1 MGIVKLKPLKAYFSN
16 YKDLY
21 SAIKNIF
28 GYYPG
33 NIFLYKLA
41 FRHKSAAQELNNGVR
56 VSNERLEYLGDAI
69 LSAVI
74 ADYLFRRFPFEDEG
88 FLTQTRAKIVSRAQ
102 LNNLA
107 RRLGFDQFIE
117 SGNDNHIPNR
127 YMGGD
132 AFEAFIG
139 AVYLDKGYE
148 FTNKLIVNHILQIH
162 FNIDELASKD
172 FNFKS
177 KLIEWSQKDKH
188 EVEFKVI
195 KEIGAGFKKQY
206 MIELIIDSEAICRGQ
221 DFSIKKAE
229 QNAAEKACERLEIG
243 N

>member
-1 MGIVKLKPLKAYFSN
+1 M
-16 YKDLY
+16 
-21 SAIKNIF
+21 
-28 GYYPG
+28 
-33 NIFLYKLA
+33 YKLA
-41 FRHKSAAQELNNGVR
+41 FRHKSAAQELYNGVR
-56 VSNERLEYLGDAI
+56 ISNERLEYLGDAV

-74 ADYLFRRFPFEDEG
+74 ADYLFRRYPFEDEG

-117 SGNDNHIPNR
+117 AGNDNHIVNR
-127 YMGGD
+127 YMEGD

-139 AVYLDKGYE
+139 ALYLDKGYE
-148 FTNKLIVNHILQIH
+148 FAQKVIVNQILQLH
-162 FNIDELASKD
+162 FNIDELINKD

-177 KLIEWSQKDKH
+177 KLIEWSQREKK

-195 KEIGAGFKKQY
+195 KEVGSGFKKQY
-206 MIELIIDSEAICRGQ
+206 VVELYINNSPVCRGQ

-229 QNAAEKACERLEIG
+229 QNAAEKACEKLEIG
-243 N
+243 NQ